1 VERIRVRPEAGELQG
16 YSGNAAAEGWG
27 VAYRCGD
34 VYSASVETYCRGGE
48 VVGFTCP
55 VCGIWVFPYAWHIC
69 WKDIMTVEAWFGKML
84 EEYKDDIE
92 FVREGERFYKEEMLA
107 LESKIERLT
116 RALEKIIVTSQC
128 MSMSTEWATSIA
140 KEALKKKEEVK

>member
-1 VERIRVRPEAGELQG
+1 
-16 YSGNAAAEGWG
+16 
-27 VAYRCGD
+27 
-34 VYSASVETYCRGGE
+34 
-48 VVGFTCP
+48 
-55 VCGIWVFPYAWHIC
+55 
-69 WKDIMTVEAWFGKML
+69 MTVEAWFGKML